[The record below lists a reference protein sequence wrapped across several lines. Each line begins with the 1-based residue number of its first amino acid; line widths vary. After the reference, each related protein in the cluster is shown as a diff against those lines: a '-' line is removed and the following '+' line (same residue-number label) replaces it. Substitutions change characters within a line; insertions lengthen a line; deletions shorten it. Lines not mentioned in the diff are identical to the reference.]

1 MENNQKLN
9 PGQKA
14 IVTVGAFVITF
25 ISICMF
31 FKNDIRFLLTSRSI
45 ERNYGQTSE
54 NSYFIEDN
62 FNFVEGYNKAEVNS
76 RQDII
81 NSIYYLINSGATYS
95 ERYCGKEYTECYND
109 MTSISSDTDLL
120 SVLNNF
126 VHPFNSFDSIT
137 FNYDNNIIQITINH
151 AYTPEEINQINTIAD
166 KIIADNITDNMTSK
180 DKIKAIHDHIINN
193 TDYDQLKTKNIED
206 TTYKS
211 NTAYGVLV
219 EKYGICS
226 GYSDTMA
233 IFLNKLNIINYKISN
248 DQHIWNLVFLDGQWY
263 HLDLTWD
270 DPISDKNITRDN
282 YFLITKDILTKLDD
296 DVHYYNENI
305 FTELK

>member
-151 AYTPEEINQINTIAD
+151 AYTPKEINQINTIAD

-193 TDYDQLKTKNIED
+193 TDYDQLKTENIED

-296 DVHYYNENI
+296 NVHYYNENI